1 MAIVKPA
8 EMNFS
13 KQKFSMIIYGTPGI
27 GKTTLALSAPKAIL
41 IDFDHGVSRVAA
53 RHRTATSICDT
64 YEDVLNDV
72 NSPEMK
78 EFETV
83 VIDTGGSFVTYLK
96 DWAFRNKSDARTKT
110 GQFNSLKGFGYVKS
124 EFNSFTEQLKKVLD
138 KNVIY
143 VFHSTEEKD
152 KDGNPTQR
160 LMCEGAAR
168 TTVWNGCD
176 FGGYVQMLDGK
187 RVITFSPEQEFF
199 AKGSHGISGRREIPE
214 LTGNTANDFI
224 SKIFDEARQNIA
236 DEENIFAPQRKQ
248 YETVMKDVAK
258 LIDGIKDAKSAN
270 AAAEQLPKLEHALTS
285 LQEARALLKDKTK
298 ELKLKYV
305 KGTGYTEDKPETDAK
320 AGKAEE
326 PKAEA
331 KEA

>member
-53 RHRTATSICDT
+53 KHRTATSVCDT
-64 YEDVLNDV
+64 YEEVLKDID
-72 NSPEMK
+72 SPDMK

-124 EFNSFTEQLKKVLD
+124 EFNAFTEKLTKVLN

-152 KDGNPTQR
+152 KDGSVTQR

-187 RVITFSPEQEFF
+187 RVITFTPEQEFF
-199 AKGSHGISGRREIPE
+199 AKGSHGVSGRREIPE
-214 LTGNTANDFI
+214 LDDDTVNDFV
-224 SKIFDEARQNIA
+224 SKLFDEARQNIIE
-236 DEENIFAPQRKQ
+236 EENMFAPQRKQ
-248 YETVMKDVAK
+248 YEDVMKEIAK

-270 AAAEQLPKLEHALTS
+270 AAVEQLPKLKHALTS

-298 ELKLKYV
+298 ELKLKYTKD
-305 KGTGYTEDKPETDAK
+305 KGYQDAENAKSAETAPQTE
-320 AGKAEE
+320 
-326 PKAEA
+326 
-331 KEA
+331 KEAS